1 MTILTDILARKQEEV
16 KQQRRSIPLQELE
29 QSAAAMP
36 PPPDFLAATTNK
48 SKQVPR
54 LIAEVKQRSPSKGM
68 LCEDFDP
75 VTLAKTYARNGA
87 AAISVLTDEYFFGGS
102 INHLQSI
109 STLSTGLP
117 LLRKDFIFDR
127 YQLLQARAAGASAA
141 LLIVAMLE
149 TTTLN
154 ELISAAAELG
164 LNVLVEVH
172 NLEELE
178 TALSTGTQIIGINNR
193 NLHTFETSL
202 DVTIALRSHVPP
214 EICIVAESGIH
225 THADVKRLTALGID
239 AMLIGEGLVTA
250 PDVGSKVRELT
261 QFYDSY

>member
-16 KQQRRSIPLQELE
+16 KQQSKSTPLQELE
-29 QSAAAMP
+29 QLAANMSPA
-36 PPPDFLAATTNK
+36 PDFLAATTSK
-48 SKQVPR
+48 SKRVPR
-54 LIAEVKQRSPSKGM
+54 LIAEVKQRSPSKGV

-75 VTLAKTYARNGA
+75 VALAKTYASNGA
-87 AAISVLTDEYFFGGS
+87 SAISILTDEYFFGGS
-102 INHLQSI
+102 LNHLQSI
-109 STLSTGLP
+109 SALGTGLP

-127 YQLLQARAAGASAA
+127 YQLLQARTAGASAA

-149 TTTLN
+149 TTALS

-164 LNVLVEVH
+164 LTVLVEVH
-172 NLEELE
+172 NLTELE

-202 DVTIALRSHVPP
+202 DVTTELRPHIPP
-214 EICIVAESGIH
+214 ETCIIAESGIH
-225 THADVKRLTALGID
+225 TCADVRRLTELGID
-239 AMLIGEGLVTA
+239 AMLIGEALVTA

-261 QFYDSY
+261 QVYDH

>member
-16 KQQRRSIPLQELE
+16 KQQRRSTPLQELE
-29 QSAAAMP
+29 ILAATMS
-36 PPPDFLAATTNK
+36 PPPDFIAAITNK
-48 SKQVPR
+48 SKQAPR
-54 LIAEVKQRSPSKGM
+54 LIAEIKQRSPSKGI

-75 VTLAKTYARNGA
+75 TALAKTYASNGA
-87 AAISVLTDEYFFGGS
+87 SSISVLTDEYFFGGS
-102 INHLQSI
+102 LNHLQSI
-109 STLSTGLP
+109 SALDTGLP

-127 YQLLQARAAGASAA
+127 YQLLQARTAGASAA

-149 TTTLN
+149 TTVLC

-164 LNVLVEVH
+164 LNALVEVH
-172 NLEELE
+172 NLRELE
-178 TALSTGTQIIGINNR
+178 TAVSIGTQIIGINNR

-202 DVTIALRSHVPP
+202 DVTTELRSHIPP
-214 EICIVAESGIH
+214 ETCIIAESGIH
-225 THADVKRLTALGID
+225 TLADVNRLTELEID

-261 QFYDSY
+261 QAD

>member
-16 KQQRRSIPLQELE
+16 KQQRRSTPLQELE
-29 QSAAAMP
+29 ILAATMS
-36 PPPDFLAATTNK
+36 PPPDFIAAITNK
-48 SKQVPR
+48 SKQAPR
-54 LIAEVKQRSPSKGM
+54 LIAEIKQRSPSKGI

-75 VTLAKTYARNGA
+75 TALAKTYASNGA
-87 AAISVLTDEYFFGGS
+87 SSISVLTDEYFFGGS
-102 INHLQSI
+102 LNHLQSI
-109 STLSTGLP
+109 SALDTGLP

-127 YQLLQARAAGASAA
+127 YQLLQARTAGASAA

-149 TTTLN
+149 TTVLC

-164 LNVLVEVH
+164 LNALVEVH
-172 NLEELE
+172 NLRELE
-178 TALSTGTQIIGINNR
+178 TAVSIGTQIIGINNR

-202 DVTIALRSHVPP
+202 DVTTELCSHIPP
-214 EICIVAESGIH
+214 ETCIIAESGIH
-225 THADVKRLTALGID
+225 TLADVNRLIELEID

-261 QFYDSY
+261 QAD

>member
-16 KQQRRSIPLQELE
+16 KQQRRSTPLQELE
-29 QSAAAMP
+29 LLAATMS
-36 PPPDFLAATTNK
+36 PPPDFIAAITNK
-48 SKQVPR
+48 SKQAPR
-54 LIAEVKQRSPSKGM
+54 LIAEIKQRSPSKGI

-75 VTLAKTYARNGA
+75 TALAKTYASNGA
-87 AAISVLTDEYFFGGS
+87 SSISVLTDEYFFGGS
-102 INHLQSI
+102 LNHLQSI
-109 STLSTGLP
+109 SALDTGLP

-127 YQLLQARAAGASAA
+127 YQLLQARTAGASAA

-149 TTTLN
+149 TTVLC

-164 LNVLVEVH
+164 LHALVEIH
-172 NLEELE
+172 NLRELE
-178 TALSTGTQIIGINNR
+178 TAVSIGTQIIGINNR

-202 DVTIALRSHVPP
+202 DVTTELRSHIPP
-214 EICIVAESGIH
+214 ETCIIAESGIH
-225 THADVKRLTALGID
+225 TLADVNRLTELEID

-261 QFYDSY
+261 QAD

>member
-16 KQQRRSIPLQELE
+16 KQQRRSTPLQELE
-29 QSAAAMP
+29 LLAATMS
-36 PPPDFLAATTNK
+36 PPPDFIAAITNK
-48 SKQVPR
+48 SKQAPR
-54 LIAEVKQRSPSKGM
+54 LIAEIKQRSPSKGI

-75 VTLAKTYARNGA
+75 TALAKIYANNGA
-87 AAISVLTDEYFFGGS
+87 SSISVLTDEHFFGGS
-102 INHLQSI
+102 LNHLQSI
-109 STLSTGLP
+109 SALDTGLP

-127 YQLLQARAAGASAA
+127 YQLLQARTAGASAA

-149 TTTLN
+149 TTVLC

-164 LNVLVEVH
+164 LNALVEVH
-172 NLEELE
+172 NLRELE
-178 TALSTGTQIIGINNR
+178 TAVSIGTQIIGINNR

-202 DVTIALRSHVPP
+202 DVTTELRSHIPP
-214 EICIVAESGIH
+214 ETCIIAESGIH
-225 THADVKRLTALGID
+225 TLADVNRLTELEID

-261 QFYDSY
+261 QAYVH

>member
-16 KQQRRSIPLQELE
+16 KQQRRSTPLQELE
-29 QSAAAMP
+29 ILAATMS
-36 PPPDFLAATTNK
+36 PPPDFIAAITNK
-48 SKQVPR
+48 SKQAPR
-54 LIAEVKQRSPSKGM
+54 LIAEIKQRSPSKGI

-75 VTLAKTYARNGA
+75 TALAKTYANNGA
-87 AAISVLTDEYFFGGS
+87 SSISVLTDEHFFGGS
-102 INHLQSI
+102 LNHLQSI
-109 STLSTGLP
+109 SALDTGLP

-127 YQLLQARAAGASAA
+127 YQLLQARTAGASAA

-149 TTTLN
+149 TTVLC

-164 LNVLVEVH
+164 LNALVEVH
-172 NLEELE
+172 NLRELE
-178 TALSTGTQIIGINNR
+178 TAVSIGTQIIGINNR

-202 DVTIALRSHVPP
+202 DVTTELRSHIPP
-214 EICIVAESGIH
+214 ETCIIAESGIH
-225 THADVKRLTALGID
+225 TLADVNRLTELEID

-261 QFYDSY
+261 QAD

>member
-16 KQQRRSIPLQELE
+16 KQQRRSTPLQELE
-29 QSAAAMP
+29 LLAATMS
-36 PPPDFLAATTNK
+36 PPPDFIAAITNK
-48 SKQVPR
+48 SKQAPR
-54 LIAEVKQRSPSKGM
+54 LIAEIKQRSPSKGI

-75 VTLAKTYARNGA
+75 TALAKTYANNGA
-87 AAISVLTDEYFFGGS
+87 SSISVLTDEHFFGGS
-102 INHLQSI
+102 LNHLQSI
-109 STLSTGLP
+109 SALDTGLP

-127 YQLLQARAAGASAA
+127 YQLLQARTAGASAA

-149 TTTLN
+149 TTVLC

-164 LNVLVEVH
+164 LNALVEVH
-172 NLEELE
+172 NLRELE
-178 TALSTGTQIIGINNR
+178 TAVSIGTQIIGINNR

-202 DVTIALRSHVPP
+202 DVTTELRSHIPP
-214 EICIVAESGIH
+214 ETCIIAESGIH
-225 THADVKRLTALGID
+225 TLADVNRLTELEID

-261 QFYDSY
+261 QVDDH